1 MPGTSVPAGTYRALR
16 LLRAVVVGTILVVA
30 VLALATVLGL
40 VIRARSGQMRDVAAP
55 DPSVPGPSEQA
66 HADPSASTRADI
78 RTDGRAD
85 VVAATDHGD
94 RVGAGPRGSAAQ
106 LDRALMDELG
116 IPASTEVTLLQFS
129 SSFCQPCRATRL
141 VLGDVAATM
150 PGVEHIEVD
159 VERHLDLVRRFD
171 IRRTPTVFVLD
182 SSGRVRKRASGQPRR
197 VDVVAAVTAAGATV
211 PRQ

>member
-1 MPGTSVPAGTYRALR
+1 MLGG
-16 LLRAVVVGTILVVA
+16 VVVGTILVVA

-40 VIRARSGQMRDVAAP
+40 VFRARSGQMRDVAAP
-55 DPSVPGPSEQA
+55 DPSASGLSASGLSESGLSEPNPYAADPAVPDPSEQA
-66 HADPSASTRADI
+66 HGDPVST
-78 RTDGRAD
+78 
-85 VVAATDHGD
+85 
-94 RVGAGPRGSAAQ
+94 GPEGSAAQ
-106 LDRALMDELG
+106 LERALMDELG

-141 VLGDVAATM
+141 LLGDVAATV

-159 VERHLDLVRRFD
+159 VERHMDLVRRFD

-197 VDVVAAVTAAGATV
+197 ADVVAAVAAAGATV